1 MIISK
6 KKREIKQVSEVL
18 TPKFH
23 EVYKA
28 WKSNKYT
35 KIVCKGGR
43 GSAKSSN
50 IALMLTLDLIRNPI
64 NIVCIRKV
72 GETLKKSVY
81 EQIKW
86 AIKQLGVEDYFEYKL
101 SPLEIRYAER
111 GNKFIFMG
119 VDDPQKSK
127 SIVDSSF
134 PITEYW
140 FEELAEFKNEDEVE
154 MVLDSIYRGKLKD
167 NLRYK
172 GFFSYN
178 PPKMKHNWVNKKYEY
193 TFKEDDEIF
202 VHHSTYLDNPFISD
216 DFVKRAETV
225 KLNNPIKYKHTYL
238 GEPIGNGIVPFDNL
252 EIRTISNEEIKGLDR
267 FRNGVDWGYGVDP
280 MAFVRWGYDKK
291 KRIIYAID
299 EFFGV
304 GIKNREL
311 ATFIISKNYDEL
323 VICDSAEPKSIDE
336 LREYDISATGAK
348 KGAGSVEYGEK
359 WLADLEAIVIDPKRT
374 PNISREFEM
383 IDYATDRDGNA
394 LPRLEDK
401 NNHSIDATRYAFS
414 NDMKKGK
421 YVYEC

>member
-1 MIISK
+1 MTSK
-6 KKREIKQVSEVL
+6 KKRKQLKISDLL
-18 TPKFH
+18 TPKF
-23 EVYKA
+23 YPLYSA

-35 KIVCKGGR
+35 RLVCKGGR
-43 GSAKSSN
+43 GSAKSTN
-50 IALMLTLDLIRNPI
+50 IALILVVDLMQYPVNTI
-64 NIVCIRKV
+64 CFRKV
-72 GETLKKSVY
+72 GENLRKSVY

-86 AIKQLGVEDYFEYKL
+86 AIKFLGVEEYFEYKL
-101 SPLEIRYAER
+101 SPLEIIYKER

-127 SIVDSSF
+127 SIKEAQF
-134 PITEYW
+134 PIARYW

-154 MVLDSIYRGKLKD
+154 TVLNSIFRGKLEKG
-167 NLRYK
+167 LIYK

-178 PPKMKHNWVNKKYEY
+178 PPKMKHNWVNKKYNYSFIENNV
-193 TFKEDDEIF
+193 F
-202 VHHSTYLDNPFISD
+202 VHHSTYFDNPYISEEFIKEAEA
-216 DFVKRAETV
+216 VKAKDET
-225 KLNNPIKYKHTYL
+225 KYRLVYM
-238 GEPIGNGIVPFDNL
+238 GEPIGNGLVPFPNL
-252 EIRTISNEEIKGLDR
+252 EIREIEATEIAGLEK

-280 MAFVRWGYDKK
+280 LAFVRWGYDKK
-291 KRIIYAID
+291 KGIIYALD
-299 EFFGV
+299 EYYGV
-304 GIKNREL
+304 GLKNRNL
-311 ATFIISKNYDEL
+311 ANYILSKGYDEL
-323 VICDSAEPKSIDE
+323 VMCDSAEPKSIDE
-336 LREYDISATGAK
+336 LKEYDISAWGAK

-421 YVYEC
+421 WVYEY